1 MSRYVLVSRSAE
13 FESRLQKLL
22 GSRLTVIE
30 SAHLADGPQAVF
42 ARTPQRPAVALLGPL
57 LNFEETKA
65 LGDRLIEHHPEIGIV
80 VVRDGRGDLE
90 DWIDGMRIHAVLPP
104 DADDD
109 TVEGLLAR
117 LEERAGHLEDEL
129 PEIRVALADE
139 ATGAEQPDAEGPA
152 PAVIDDGET
161 SRVIAVVAPKGGQ
174 GKTTVAINLAAGLA
188 EVAPNSIVLVD
199 ADLQFGDIAHSLDL
213 PLRRTLEEL
222 IDRDA
227 ITVKT
232 TLMHHPGGFF
242 VIPAPRTPED
252 ADIVA
257 PAALAALLRQLSEI
271 FRYVIVD
278 TTPGL
283 GEHTLAVLEST
294 TDAIFVSALTVPSLR
309 ALHSELRTLDT
320 IGLMPRERLMVI
332 NFADRAGGLKVKDAA
347 TITGVPVDIAVPRS
361 SAVVLAANRG
371 VPLIHHDARDP
382 AAQALREVVAAYE
395 PTALPTR
402 RRIPR
407 RSA

>member
-1 MSRYVLVSRSAE
+1 MSRYVLVSRSAD

-22 GSRLTVIE
+22 GSRLTAIE
-30 SAHLADGPQAVF
+30 SAHLTEGPQAVF
-42 ARTPQRPAVALLGPL
+42 ARTPRRPAVALLGPL

-65 LGDRLIEHHPEIGIV
+65 LGDGLIERYPEIGIV
-80 VVRDGRGDLE
+80 VVRDGRSDLE

-104 DADDD
+104 DADDE
-109 TVEGLLAR
+109 TVERLLER
-117 LEERAGHLEDEL
+117 LDERAGQLEEGL
-129 PEIRVALADE
+129 PEIRVAAAAD
-139 ATGAEQPDAEGPA
+139 ATAEPAGDVPA
-152 PAVIDDGET
+152 PVAIDEGEQ
-161 SRVIAVVAPKGGQ
+161 SRVVAVVAPKGGQ
-174 GKTTVAINLAAGLA
+174 GKTTVAINLATGLA
-188 EVAPNSIVLVD
+188 EVAPNSVVLVD

-227 ITVKT
+227 VTVKT
-232 TLMHHPGGFF
+232 TLMHHPGDFF
-242 VIPAPRTPED
+242 VIPAPRSPED
-252 ADIVA
+252 ADAVA
-257 PAALAALLRQLSEI
+257 PAALAALLRQLSQI

-283 GEHTLAVLEST
+283 GEHTLAVFESA

-320 IGLMPRERLMVI
+320 IGLMPRERRIVV
-332 NFADRAGGLKVKDAA
+332 NFVDRAGGLKVKDAS
-347 TITGVPVDIAVPRS
+347 TITGVPVDVAVPRS
-361 SAVVLAANRG
+361 IAAVLATNRG
-371 VPLIHHDARDP
+371 VPLIHHDVRDP
-382 AAQALREVVAAYE
+382 AAKALRELVVAYE
-395 PTALPTR
+395 PSALPTR

>member
-42 ARTPQRPAVALLGPL
+42 ARTPRRPAVALLGPL

-65 LGDRLIEHHPEIGIV
+65 LGDGLAERYPEIGIV

-104 DADDD
+104 EADDD

-129 PEIRVALADE
+129 PEIRVAVAAA
-139 ATGAEQPDAEGPA
+139 ATPAAPA
-152 PAVIDDGET
+152 PAAIDDGDA
-161 SRVIAVVAPKGGQ
+161 SRVVAVVAPKGGQ

-188 EVAPNSIVLVD
+188 EVAPNAVVLVD
-199 ADLQFGDIAHSLDL
+199 ADLQFGDVAHSLDL

-232 TLMHHPGGFF
+232 TLMHHPGDFF

-252 ADIVA
+252 ADMVA
-257 PAALAALLRQLSEI
+257 PPALAALVRQLSEI

-283 GEHTLAVLEST
+283 GEHTLAVLESA

-309 ALHSELRTLDT
+309 ALHSELRVLDT

-347 TITGVPVDIAVPRS
+347 TISGVPVDIAIPRS

-371 VPLIHHDARDP
+371 VPLIHHDVRDP
-382 AAQALREVVAAYE
+382 AAQALRELVVAYE
-395 PTALPTR
+395 PSALPTR

>member
-22 GSRLTVIE
+22 GSRLTAIE
-30 SAHLADGPQAVF
+30 SAHLADGAQAIF
-42 ARTPQRPAVALLGPL
+42 ARTPRRPAVALLGPL
-57 LNFEETKA
+57 LNFEETKE
-65 LGDRLIEHHPEIGIV
+65 LGEGLVERYPEIGIV
-80 VVRDGRGDLE
+80 IVRDGRGDLE
-90 DWIDGMRIHAVLPP
+90 DWIDGMRIHAVLAP

-117 LEERAGHLEDEL
+117 LEERAGQLEDDL
-129 PEIRVALADE
+129 PEIRVALADD
-139 ATGAEQPDAEGPA
+139 ATRVDAETPA
-152 PAVIDDGET
+152 PAAIDEDAAPA
-161 SRVIAVVAPKGGQ
+161 RVIAVVAPKGGQ
-174 GKTTVAINLAAGLA
+174 GKTTIAINLATGLA
-188 EVAPNSIVLVD
+188 EVAPNSVVLVD

-222 IDRDA
+222 IGRDA

-232 TLMHHPGGFF
+232 TLMHHPDDFF

-252 ADIVA
+252 ADSVP

-271 FRYVIVD
+271 FRYVVVD

-283 GEHTLAVLEST
+283 GEHTLAALESS

-309 ALHSELRTLDT
+309 ALHSELRVLET

-332 NFADRAGGLKVKDAA
+332 NFADRAGGLKIKDAA
-347 TITGVPVDIAVPRS
+347 TITGVPVDVAVPRS
-361 SAVVLAANRG
+361 SAAVLAANRG
-371 VPLIHHDARDP
+371 VPLIHHDERDP
-382 AAQALREVVAAYE
+382 ATKALRQLVATYE
-395 PTALPTR
+395 PSAAPTR
-402 RRIPR
+402 RRIQR

>member
-1 MSRYVLVSRSAE
+1 MSRYILVSRSAE

-22 GSRLTVIE
+22 GSRLTSIE
-30 SAHLADGPQAVF
+30 SAHLADGAQAVF
-42 ARTPQRPAVALLGPL
+42 ARTPRRPAVALLGPL

-65 LGDRLIEHHPEIGIV
+65 LGEGLVERYPEIGIV

-104 DADDD
+104 DADDAA
-109 TVEGLLAR
+109 VEGLLAR

-129 PEIRVALADE
+129 PEIRVAL
-139 ATGAEQPDAEGPA
+139 DAETPRADGEVPA
-152 PAVIDDGET
+152 PAALDEDAA
-161 SRVIAVVAPKGGQ
+161 SPRVVAVVAPKGGQ
-174 GKTTVAINLAAGLA
+174 GKTTIAINLATGLA
-188 EVAPNSIVLVD
+188 ELAPNSVVLVD

-222 IDRDA
+222 IERDA

-232 TLMHHPGGFF
+232 TLMHHPDDFF

-252 ADIVA
+252 ADVVA
-257 PAALAALLRQLSEI
+257 PAALAALLRQLAEI

-283 GEHTLAVLEST
+283 GEHTLAVLESS
-294 TDAIFVSALTVPSLR
+294 TDAIFVAALTVPSLR
-309 ALHSELRTLDT
+309 ALHSELRVLDT
-320 IGLMPRERLMVI
+320 IGLMPPERLMVV
-332 NFADRAGGLKVKDAA
+332 NFADRAGGLKIKDAA
-347 TITGVPVDIAVPRS
+347 TISGMPVDVAVPRS
-361 SAVVLAANRG
+361 SAAVLAANRG
-371 VPLIHHDARDP
+371 VPLIHHDERDP
-382 AAQALREVVAAYE
+382 AAKALRELVNAFE
-395 PTALPTR
+395 PAVLPTR
-402 RRIPR
+402 RRIHR